1 MTSLDIPYKIGSVNH
16 KLIVH
21 ITKCYYMHT
30 WSIFMRTTLD
40 LSDSLLEEAMALT
53 KIRTKTEVI
62 TRALEN
68 LIQKEKLQQLKNYYG
83 KIDLDI
89 DLDALRKR
97 T

>member
-1 MTSLDIPYKIGSVNH
+1 
-16 KLIVH
+16 
-21 ITKCYYMHT
+21 MHT

-89 DLDALRKR
+89 DLDALSKR

>member
-1 MTSLDIPYKIGSVNH
+1 
-16 KLIVH
+16 
-21 ITKCYYMHT
+21 
-30 WSIFMRTTLD
+30 MRTTLD
-40 LSDSLLEEAMALT
+40 LSAPLLEEAMALT

-68 LIQKEKLQQLKNYYG
+68 LNQKEKVQQLKNYYG

-97 T
+97 I

>member
-1 MTSLDIPYKIGSVNH
+1 
-16 KLIVH
+16 
-21 ITKCYYMHT
+21 MHT

-89 DLDALRKR
+89 DLDVLRKR

>member
-1 MTSLDIPYKIGSVNH
+1 
-16 KLIVH
+16 
-21 ITKCYYMHT
+21 
-30 WSIFMRTTLD
+30 MRTTLD
-40 LSDSLLEEAMALT
+40 LSAPLLEEAMALT

-68 LIQKEKLQQLKNYYG
+68 LIQKEKVQQLKSYYG

>member
-1 MTSLDIPYKIGSVNH
+1 
-16 KLIVH
+16 
-21 ITKCYYMHT
+21 
-30 WSIFMRTTLD
+30 MRTTLD
-40 LSDSLLEEAMALT
+40 LSASLLEEAMALT
-53 KIRTKTEVI
+53 NIRTKTEVI

-68 LIQKEKLQQLKNYYG
+68 LIQKEKVQQLKNYYG

>member
-1 MTSLDIPYKIGSVNH
+1 
-16 KLIVH
+16 
-21 ITKCYYMHT
+21 
-30 WSIFMRTTLD
+30 MRTTLA
-40 LSDSLLEEAMALT
+40 LSAPLLEEAMALT

-68 LIQKEKLQQLKNYYG
+68 LIQKEKVQQLKNYYG

-89 DLDALRKR
+89 DLGALRKR

>member
-1 MTSLDIPYKIGSVNH
+1 
-16 KLIVH
+16 
-21 ITKCYYMHT
+21 
-30 WSIFMRTTLD
+30 MRTTLD
-40 LSDSLLEEAMALT
+40 LSAPLLEEAMALT
-53 KIRTKTEVI
+53 KTRTKTEVI

-68 LIQKEKLQQLKNYYG
+68 LIQKEKVQQLKNYYG

>member
-1 MTSLDIPYKIGSVNH
+1 
-16 KLIVH
+16 
-21 ITKCYYMHT
+21 
-30 WSIFMRTTLD
+30 MRTTLD
-40 LSDSLLEEAMALT
+40 LSAPLLEEAMALT

-68 LIQKEKLQQLKNYYG
+68 LIQKEKVQQLKNYYG
-83 KIDLDI
+83 KIDLNI

>member
-1 MTSLDIPYKIGSVNH
+1 
-16 KLIVH
+16 
-21 ITKCYYMHT
+21 
-30 WSIFMRTTLD
+30 MRTTLD
-40 LSDSLLEEAMALT
+40 LSAPLLEEAMALT

-68 LIQKEKLQQLKNYYG
+68 LIQKEKVQQLKNYYG

>member
-1 MTSLDIPYKIGSVNH
+1 
-16 KLIVH
+16 
-21 ITKCYYMHT
+21 
-30 WSIFMRTTLD
+30 MRTTLD
-40 LSDSLLEEAMALT
+40 LSAPLLEEAMALT

-62 TRALEN
+62 TCALEN
-68 LIQKEKLQQLKNYYG
+68 LIQKEKVQQLKNYYG

>member
-1 MTSLDIPYKIGSVNH
+1 
-16 KLIVH
+16 
-21 ITKCYYMHT
+21 
-30 WSIFMRTTLD
+30 MRTTLD
-40 LSDSLLEEAMALT
+40 LSASLLEEAMELT

-68 LIQKEKLQQLKNYYG
+68 LIQKEKVQQLKNYYG

>member
-1 MTSLDIPYKIGSVNH
+1 
-16 KLIVH
+16 
-21 ITKCYYMHT
+21 
-30 WSIFMRTTLD
+30 MRTTLD
-40 LSDSLLEEAMALT
+40 LSAPLLEEAMALT

-68 LIQKEKLQQLKNYYG
+68 LIQKEKVQQLKNYYG

-89 DLDALRKR
+89 DLGTLRKR